1 MVLYRVYSQPHL
13 RKYYSTVC
21 SRATLFQLIV
31 YALMVIPPAL
41 IAYETN
47 GKLLFQ
53 LKRTANWRWV
63 LVYRRTRLQ
72 APTLQ
77 TCISVIYAKCRWG
90 RAAGGRGIADACF
103 LAVLREDW

>member
-77 TCISVIYAKCRWG
+77 TCMSFMPSSSGAELQVG
-90 RAAGGRGIADACF
+90 V
-103 LAVLREDW
+103 VLQMHASSLF